1 MTSFEVIID
10 DTLYNLTT
18 QGTNKNYILSA
29 VNDFQD
35 GEWWYEKFNDYI
47 VDNIVLTALSASER
61 TKIPNSSHSQL
72 KKACRNLRLT
82 TSQNDKGRGSEIA
95 EIMLYAFMNEH
106 FNALPIVPKIF
117 NKQNPNMYA
126 FGADGVHIV
135 LDKNDFSIAQNQALI
150 EAQNDWIFILEEN
163 EIMTVYGSQE
173 GMAHLSWA
181 VCDPG
186 DLVLVPNP
194 GYPIFSIGP
203 MFCDAEVYEYPIY
216 PEDNYMLKFENIPEE
231 IAKRAKMIVVSYPLN
246 PVCAVANDHFY
257 EELIAFAKKYQL
269 IVLHDNAYADIV
281 YGGRKG
287 KSFLEYEGAKE
298 VGVEFYSLSKTYNM
312 TGMRI
317 SFTVGNAKIISQFK
331 KVRSQIDYGIFPA
344 IQMAAVAAL
353 TGPQDMVKEQCAEY
367 ERRNKALC
375 GGLRDIGWNVPDSQG
390 SMFVWAPIP
399 KGYTSSE
406 QFVLE
411 LMEKSGV
418 IVVPGTAFGSL
429 GEGYVRFALV
439 YPVEV
444 IQEAVQA
451 VAESGIIK

>member
-1 MTSFEVIID
+1 MNFEFSAKSNAIEGGIFNILNEKKKDLLNRGINVFNFSIGTPDFQPARHIMEAMQEACKNPQNYKYAID
-10 DTLYNLTT
+10 DKPELVQAMITYY
-18 QGTNKNYILSA
+18 KNRFA
-29 VNDFQD
+29 V
-35 GEWWYEKFNDYI
+35 
-47 VDNIVLTALSASER
+47 T
-61 TKIPNSSHSQL
+61 
-72 KKACRNLRLT
+72 
-82 TSQNDKGRGSEIA
+82 
-95 EIMLYAFMNEH
+95 
-106 FNALPIVPKIF
+106 
-117 NKQNPNMYA
+117 
-126 FGADGVHIV
+126 
-135 LDKNDFSIAQNQALI
+135 
-150 EAQNDWIFILEEN
+150 LEEN

-173 GMAHLSWA
+173 GMAHLGWA
-181 VCDPG
+181 LCNPG
-186 DLVLVPNP
+186 DVVLVPNP

-203 MFCDAEVYEYPIY
+203 MFCDAEIVEYPIY

-231 IAKRAKMIVVSYPLN
+231 IARKAKLIVVSYPLN
-246 PVCAVANDHFY
+246 PVCAVADDKFY
-257 EELIAFAKKYQL
+257 EELIEFAKKYNI

-281 YGGRKG
+281 YGGRVG

-317 SFTVGNAKIISQFK
+317 SFTVGNAEIISQFK

-344 IQMAAVAAL
+344 IQLAAVAAL

-375 GGLRDIGWNVPDSQG
+375 GGLREIGWNVPDSQG
-390 SMFVWAPIP
+390 SMFVWAKIP
-399 KGYTSSE
+399 EGFESSE
-406 QFVLE
+406 SFVLN

-444 IQEAVQA
+444 IKEAVKA
-451 VAESGIIK
+451 IADSGILK

>member
-1 MTSFEVIID
+1 MNFEFSKKSRSIEGGIFNILNDKKKELLSRGRKVYNFSIGTPDFQPAPHIMEAMQEACKDPQNFKYAID
-10 DTLYNLTT
+10 DKPELLQAMISYY
-18 QGTNKNYILSA
+18 KN
-29 VNDFQD
+29 
-35 GEWWYEKFNDYI
+35 
-47 VDNIVLTALSASER
+47 R
-61 TKIPNSSHSQL
+61 
-72 KKACRNLRLT
+72 
-82 TSQNDKGRGSEIA
+82 
-95 EIMLYAFMNEH
+95 
-106 FNALPIVPKIF
+106 
-117 NKQNPNMYA
+117 
-126 FGADGVHIV
+126 FGVT
-135 LDKNDFSIAQNQALI
+135 
-150 EAQNDWIFILEEN
+150 LEEN

-173 GMAHLSWA
+173 GMAHLGWA
-181 VCDPG
+181 ICDPG
-186 DLVLVPNP
+186 DVVLVPNP

-203 MFCDAEVYEYPIY
+203 MFCDADIYEYPIY

-231 IAKRAKMIVVSYPLN
+231 IAKKAKMIVVSYPLN
-246 PVCAVANDHFY
+246 PVCAVADDSFY

-269 IVLHDNAYADIV
+269 VVLHDNAYADIV

-317 SFTVGNAKIISQFK
+317 SFTVGNAEIIAQFK

-344 IQMAAVAAL
+344 IQLAAVAAL
-353 TGPQDMVKEQCAEY
+353 TGPQDMVIEQCAEY

-375 GGLRDIGWNVPDSQG
+375 GGLREIGWNVPDSQG
-390 SMFVWAPIP
+390 SMFVWAKIP
-399 KGYTSSE
+399 EGYEGSE

-411 LMEKSGV
+411 LMERSGV

-444 IQEAVQA
+444 ILEAVQA
-451 VAESGIIK
+451 VADSGVIKS

>member
-1 MTSFEVIID
+1 MNFEFSKKSNSIEGGIFNILNDKKKDLLNRGMKVYNFSIGTPDFQPAPHIMEAMQEACKDPQNYKYAID
-10 DTLYNLTT
+10 DKPELVQAMIDYYKSRFGVTL
-18 QGTNKNYILSA
+18 
-29 VNDFQD
+29 
-35 GEWWYEKFNDYI
+35 EK
-47 VDNIVLTALSASER
+47 
-61 TKIPNSSHSQL
+61 
-72 KKACRNLRLT
+72 
-82 TSQNDKGRGSEIA
+82 
-95 EIMLYAFMNEH
+95 
-106 FNALPIVPKIF
+106 
-117 NKQNPNMYA
+117 
-126 FGADGVHIV
+126 
-135 LDKNDFSIAQNQALI
+135 
-150 EAQNDWIFILEEN
+150 N

-173 GMAHLSWA
+173 GMAHLGWA
-181 VCDPG
+181 MCDPG

-203 MFCDAEVYEYPIY
+203 MFCDAEIYEYPIY
-216 PEDNYMLKFENIPEE
+216 PEDNYMLKFENIPED
-231 IAKRAKMIVVSYPLN
+231 IAKKAKMIVVSYPLN
-246 PVCAVANDHFY
+246 PVCAVADDTFY
-257 EELIAFAKKYQL
+257 EELIAFAKKYNI

-317 SFTVGNAKIISQFK
+317 SFTVGNAEMIAQFK

-344 IQMAAVAAL
+344 IQLAAVAAL

-375 GGLRDIGWNVPDSQG
+375 GGLREIGWNVPDSQG
-390 SMFVWAPIP
+390 SMFVWAKIP
-399 KGYTSSE
+399 EGFESSE
-406 QFVLE
+406 TFVLE

-429 GEGYVRFALV
+429 GEGYVRMALV

-444 IQEAVQA
+444 IKEAVQA
-451 VAESGIIK
+451 IADSGILKK

>member
-1 MTSFEVIID
+1 MEFEFSKKSNSIEGGIFNILNDKKKDLLNRGMKVFNFSIGTPDFEPAPHIMEAMQEACKNPQNYKYAID
-10 DTLYNLTT
+10 DKPELVQAMIDYYKNRFGVTLT
-18 QGTNKNYILSA
+18 
-29 VNDFQD
+29 
-35 GEWWYEKFNDYI
+35 
-47 VDNIVLTALSASER
+47 
-61 TKIPNSSHSQL
+61 
-72 KKACRNLRLT
+72 
-82 TSQNDKGRGSEIA
+82 
-95 EIMLYAFMNEH
+95 
-106 FNALPIVPKIF
+106 
-117 NKQNPNMYA
+117 
-126 FGADGVHIV
+126 
-135 LDKNDFSIAQNQALI
+135 
-150 EAQNDWIFILEEN
+150 EN

-173 GMAHLSWA
+173 GMAHLGWA

-186 DLVLVPNP
+186 DIVLVPNP

-203 MFCDAEVYEYPIY
+203 MFCDAQIVEYPIY

-231 IAKRAKMIVVSYPLN
+231 IAKKAKMIVVSYPLN
-246 PVCAVANDHFY
+246 PVCAVADDAFY
-257 EELIAFAKKYQL
+257 EELIAFAKKYN
-269 IVLHDNAYADIV
+269 IMVLHDNAYADIV
-281 YGGRKG
+281 YGGRVG

-312 TGMRI
+312 TGMRV
-317 SFTVGNAKIISQFK
+317 SFTVGNAQMIAQFK

-344 IQMAAVAAL
+344 IQLAAVAAL

-375 GGLRDIGWNVPDSQG
+375 GGLRNIGWNVPDSQG
-390 SMFVWAPIP
+390 SMFVWAKIP
-399 KGYTSSE
+399 EGFDSSE

-444 IQEAVQA
+444 IEEAVKA
-451 VAESGIIK
+451 IADSGILK

>member
-1 MTSFEVIID
+1 MNFEFSKKSNAIEGGIFNILNDKKKDLLSRGMKVFNFSIGTPDFQPAPHIMEAMQEACKDPQNYKYAID
-10 DTLYNLTT
+10 DKPELVQAMIDYYKSRFGVTL
-18 QGTNKNYILSA
+18 
-29 VNDFQD
+29 
-35 GEWWYEKFNDYI
+35 EK
-47 VDNIVLTALSASER
+47 
-61 TKIPNSSHSQL
+61 
-72 KKACRNLRLT
+72 
-82 TSQNDKGRGSEIA
+82 
-95 EIMLYAFMNEH
+95 
-106 FNALPIVPKIF
+106 
-117 NKQNPNMYA
+117 
-126 FGADGVHIV
+126 
-135 LDKNDFSIAQNQALI
+135 
-150 EAQNDWIFILEEN
+150 N

-173 GMAHLSWA
+173 GMAHLGWA
-181 VCDPG
+181 MCDPG

-203 MFCDAEVYEYPIY
+203 MFCDAEIYEYPIY
-216 PEDNYMLKFENIPEE
+216 PEDNYMLKFENIPED
-231 IAKRAKMIVVSYPLN
+231 IAKKAKMIVVSYPLN
-246 PVCAVANDHFY
+246 PVCAVADDTFY
-257 EELIAFAKKYQL
+257 EELIAFAKKYNI

-317 SFTVGNAKIISQFK
+317 SFTVGNAEMIAQFK

-344 IQMAAVAAL
+344 IQLAAVAAL

-390 SMFVWAPIP
+390 SMFVWAKIP
-399 KGYTSSE
+399 EGFESSE
-406 QFVLE
+406 AFVLE

-429 GEGYVRFALV
+429 GEGYVRMALV

-444 IQEAVQA
+444 IKEAVQA
-451 VAESGIIK
+451 IADSGILKK

>member
-1 MTSFEVIID
+1 MDFRFSEKSNAIEGGIFNILNEKKKDLLNKGIKVFNFSIGTPDFQPAPHIMEAMQEACKNPQNYKYAID
-10 DTLYNLTT
+10 DKPELLQAMISYYKNRFGVTL
-18 QGTNKNYILSA
+18 
-29 VNDFQD
+29 D
-35 GEWWYEKFNDYI
+35 
-47 VDNIVLTALSASER
+47 
-61 TKIPNSSHSQL
+61 
-72 KKACRNLRLT
+72 
-82 TSQNDKGRGSEIA
+82 
-95 EIMLYAFMNEH
+95 
-106 FNALPIVPKIF
+106 
-117 NKQNPNMYA
+117 
-126 FGADGVHIV
+126 
-135 LDKNDFSIAQNQALI
+135 
-150 EAQNDWIFILEEN
+150 EN

-173 GMAHLSWA
+173 GMAHLGWA
-181 VCDPG
+181 LCDPG
-186 DLVLVPNP
+186 DVVLVPNP

-203 MFCDAEVYEYPIY
+203 MFCDARIVEYPIY

-231 IAKRAKMIVVSYPLN
+231 IAKKAKLIVVSYPLN
-246 PVCAVANDHFY
+246 PVCAVADDAFY
-257 EELIAFAKKYQL
+257 KELIAFAKKYNI

-281 YGGRKG
+281 YGRRVG

-317 SFTVGNAKIISQFK
+317 SFTVGNAEIISQFK

-344 IQMAAVAAL
+344 IQLAAVAAL

-375 GGLRDIGWNVPDSQG
+375 GGLRSIGWNVPDSQG
-390 SMFVWAPIP
+390 SMFVWAKIP
-399 KGYTSSE
+399 DGFDSSE
-406 QFVLE
+406 VFVLE

-444 IQEAVQA
+444 IKDAVKA
-451 VAESGIIK
+451 IAESGIIRKSL

>member
-1 MTSFEVIID
+1 MDFRFSEKSNAIEGGIFNILNEKKKDLLNKGIKVFNFSIGTPDFQPAPHIMEAMQEACKNPQNYKYAID
-10 DTLYNLTT
+10 DKPELLQAMISYYKNRFGVTL
-18 QGTNKNYILSA
+18 
-29 VNDFQD
+29 D
-35 GEWWYEKFNDYI
+35 
-47 VDNIVLTALSASER
+47 
-61 TKIPNSSHSQL
+61 
-72 KKACRNLRLT
+72 
-82 TSQNDKGRGSEIA
+82 
-95 EIMLYAFMNEH
+95 
-106 FNALPIVPKIF
+106 
-117 NKQNPNMYA
+117 
-126 FGADGVHIV
+126 
-135 LDKNDFSIAQNQALI
+135 
-150 EAQNDWIFILEEN
+150 EN

-173 GMAHLSWA
+173 GMAHLGWA
-181 VCDPG
+181 LCDPG
-186 DLVLVPNP
+186 DIVLVPNP

-203 MFCDAEVYEYPIY
+203 MFCDARIVEYPIY

-231 IAKRAKMIVVSYPLN
+231 IAKKAKLIVVSYPLN
-246 PVCAVANDHFY
+246 PVCAVADDVFY
-257 EELIAFAKKYQL
+257 EELIAFAKKYNI

-281 YGGRKG
+281 YGGRVG

-317 SFTVGNAKIISQFK
+317 SFTVGNAEIISQFK

-344 IQMAAVAAL
+344 IQLAAVAAL

-375 GGLRDIGWNVPDSQG
+375 GGLRSIGWNVPDSQG
-390 SMFVWAPIP
+390 SMFVWAKIP
-399 KGYTSSE
+399 DGFAGSE
-406 QFVLE
+406 AFVLE

-444 IQEAVQA
+444 IKDAVKA
-451 VAESGIIK
+451 IAESGIIKKSL

>member
-1 MTSFEVIID
+1 MDFRFSEKSNAIEGGIFNILNEKKKDLLNKGIKVFNFSIGTPDFQPAPHIMEAMQEACKNPQNYKYAID
-10 DTLYNLTT
+10 DKPELLQAMISYYKNRFGVTL
-18 QGTNKNYILSA
+18 
-29 VNDFQD
+29 D
-35 GEWWYEKFNDYI
+35 
-47 VDNIVLTALSASER
+47 
-61 TKIPNSSHSQL
+61 
-72 KKACRNLRLT
+72 
-82 TSQNDKGRGSEIA
+82 
-95 EIMLYAFMNEH
+95 
-106 FNALPIVPKIF
+106 
-117 NKQNPNMYA
+117 
-126 FGADGVHIV
+126 
-135 LDKNDFSIAQNQALI
+135 
-150 EAQNDWIFILEEN
+150 EN

-173 GMAHLSWA
+173 GMAHLGWA
-181 VCDPG
+181 LCDPG
-186 DLVLVPNP
+186 DVVLVPNP

-203 MFCDAEVYEYPIY
+203 MFCDARIVEYPIY

-231 IAKRAKMIVVSYPLN
+231 IAKKAKLIVVSYPLN
-246 PVCAVANDHFY
+246 PVCAVADDVFY
-257 EELIAFAKKYQL
+257 EELIAFAKKYNI

-281 YGGRKG
+281 YGGRVG

-317 SFTVGNAKIISQFK
+317 SFTVGNAEIISQFK

-344 IQMAAVAAL
+344 IQLAAVAAL

-375 GGLRDIGWNVPDSQG
+375 GGLRSIGWNVPDSQG
-390 SMFVWAPIP
+390 SMFVWAKIP
-399 KGYTSSE
+399 DGFAGSE
-406 QFVLE
+406 AFVLE

-444 IQEAVQA
+444 IKDAVKA
-451 VAESGIIK
+451 IAESGIIKKSL

>member
-1 MTSFEVIID
+1 MKFEFSKKSSSIEGGIFNILNDRKKELLNRGMKVYNFSIGTPDFQPAPHIMEAMQEACKNPQNFKYAID
-10 DTLYNLTT
+10 DKPELVQAMIAYY
-18 QGTNKNYILSA
+18 KN
-29 VNDFQD
+29 
-35 GEWWYEKFNDYI
+35 
-47 VDNIVLTALSASER
+47 R
-61 TKIPNSSHSQL
+61 
-72 KKACRNLRLT
+72 
-82 TSQNDKGRGSEIA
+82 
-95 EIMLYAFMNEH
+95 
-106 FNALPIVPKIF
+106 
-117 NKQNPNMYA
+117 
-126 FGADGVHIV
+126 FGVT
-135 LDKNDFSIAQNQALI
+135 
-150 EAQNDWIFILEEN
+150 LEEN

-173 GMAHLSWA
+173 GMAHLGWA

-203 MFCDAEVYEYPIY
+203 MFCDADIYEYPIY
-216 PEDNYMLKFENIPEE
+216 PQDNYILKFENIPDE
-231 IAKRAKMIVVSYPLN
+231 IAKKAKMIVVSYPLN
-246 PVCAVANDHFY
+246 PVCAVADDAFY
-257 EELIAFAKKYQL
+257 EELISFAKKYNL

-317 SFTVGNAKIISQFK
+317 SFTVGNAEIISQFK

-344 IQMAAVAAL
+344 IQLAAVAAL

-375 GGLRDIGWNVPDSQG
+375 GGFREIGWNVPDSQG
-390 SMFVWAPIP
+390 SMFVWAKIP
-399 KGYTSSE
+399 EGYESSE

-418 IVVPGTAFGSL
+418 IAVPGTAFGSL

-444 IQEAVQA
+444 IKEAVAA
-451 VAESGIIK
+451 VAASGIVK